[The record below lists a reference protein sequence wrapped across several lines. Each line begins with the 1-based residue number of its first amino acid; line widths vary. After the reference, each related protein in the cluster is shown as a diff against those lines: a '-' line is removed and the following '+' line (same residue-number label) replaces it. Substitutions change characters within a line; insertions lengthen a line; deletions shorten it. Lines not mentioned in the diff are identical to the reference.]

1 MKRLQIGLLVM
12 AAALALSASAGPA
25 RAGDSAA
32 IALDA
37 RAVRV
42 SECSLGNLA
51 ADAARK
57 ALQAEVALVQA
68 NQFRE
73 TTIAAGAVTCDS
85 LKAAL
90 LYPDERLVLVELSG
104 ARLLAA
110 LERGVSA
117 LDRPSTGFLQV
128 SGMAVT
134 FRSQEPPGG
143 RIESVTVGRAPLAP
157 EKTYRTAMPAS
168 LAKGALGYF
177 RIFNGLEVKA
187 TGPPIGDAVCS
198 YLGSSPEMPPR
209 VGQRLR
215 DLTPPAK

>member
-1 MKRLQIGLLVM
+1 MKRLQAGVLVI
-12 AAALALSASAGPA
+12 AAALALSAWVSPAAAGG
-25 RAGDSAA
+25 RTD

-37 RAVRV
+37 REVRV
-42 SECSLGNLA
+42 RECSLGNYV
-51 ADAARK
+51 ADAART
-57 ALQAEVALVQA
+57 ALQADVALVQA

-73 TTIAAGAVTCDS
+73 TTIAADAVTCDS

-104 ARLLAA
+104 ERLLAA

-117 LDRPSTGFLQV
+117 LNRPSTGFLQV
-128 SGMAVT
+128 SGIAVT
-134 FRSQEPPGG
+134 FRSQQPPGS
-143 RIESVTVGRAPLAP
+143 RIESVTVGRGALVP
-157 EKTYRTAMPAS
+157 EKTYRAAMPAS

-177 RIFNGLEVKA
+177 RIFNGLETKQ
-187 TGPPIGDAVCS
+187 TGPQIGDAVCS
-198 YLGSSPEMPPR
+198 HLGSMPEVAPP